1 MANSNDIQ
9 SLNRLY
15 RESVNLGIGPQG
27 IQGDVETIIRQ
38 EEESVRSKLEVKS
51 CLLRI
56 IGKAQEVMN
65 DFESGEVEISNES
78 IAQLYEI
85 KAQLSSILG
94 PDNDFDIEAAD
105 DSISLPGEDESFDDD
120 FDDFNEEES
129 GFGGCGCGHVGCRCG
144 HAGIK
149 CGHAGCGGY
158 DGYDGYEEDECGSC
172 SDDIEAFFP
181 KRNQS
186 VN

>member
-1 MANSNDIQ
+1 MANINDIN
-9 SLNRLY
+9 SLNQLY
-15 RESVNLGIGPQG
+15 RESVNLGMGPQG

-65 DFESGEVEISNES
+65 DFESDEIEISDDN

-85 KAQLSSILG
+85 KAQLSAILG

-105 DSISLPGEDESFDDD
+105 DSIPLPGEDESFDDD
-120 FDDFNEEES
+120 LDDFNEEES
-129 GFGGCGCGHVGCRCG
+129 GFS
-144 HAGIK
+144 
-149 CGHAGCGGY
+149 
-158 DGYDGYEEDECGSC
+158 DFGYEEDECGNC

-181 KRNQS
+181 RRNQR
-186 VN
+186 VNRF